1 MRLKCLFSHE
11 LYSEIIVKV
20 LIFLGDLQEFYV
32 YVYIYYS
39 KTEKEDIFIYVI
51 NNCLFFFYIR

>member
-1 MRLKCLFSHE
+1 MRLKCLCSHE

-32 YVYIYYS
+32 YVYTTARR
-39 KTEKEDIFIYVI
+39 KRKIF
-51 NNCLFFFYIR
+51 LFML